1 MIPLLSLTRTRAR
14 WAAAGRRRRDARHLA
29 GLPAHLL
36 RDMGLE
42 PGSLPA
48 IDRQLRGR

>member
-1 MIPLLSLTRTRAR
+1 MMTLLTRTRAR
-14 WAAAGRRRRDARHLA
+14 WVAAEPRRRHARHLA

-42 PGSLPA
+42 PGSIRA
-48 IDRQLRGR
+48 IEQQIRGR

>member
-1 MIPLLSLTRTRAR
+1 MTMTTLLTRARAR

-29 GLPAHLL
+29 GLSPHLL

-42 PGSLPA
+42 PGSIRA
-48 IDRQLRGR
+48 IEDQLRR